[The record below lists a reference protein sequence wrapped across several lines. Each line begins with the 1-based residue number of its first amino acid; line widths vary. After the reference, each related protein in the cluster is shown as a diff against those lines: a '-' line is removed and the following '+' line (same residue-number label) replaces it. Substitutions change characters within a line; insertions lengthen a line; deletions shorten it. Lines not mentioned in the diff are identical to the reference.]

1 MLLWRAEFKRFVVTQ
16 HCVDDVRELTHYC
29 WYNNLVNGGVAAVY
43 EVIVPASNV
52 RVRTLTKLKH
62 SRPSGRECFSA
73 AHTCVCLVFRDS
85 RGYGKNI
92 LEMAAR

>member
-43 EVIVPASNV
+43 EVIVPANLLMCV
-52 RVRTLTKLKH
+52 KH
-62 SRPSGRECFSA
+62 KRRK
-73 AHTCVCLVFRDS
+73 VQD
-85 RGYGKNI
+85 KK
-92 LEMAAR
+92 